1 MTKNQT
7 NQIVDGLPE
16 AKAVKKNG
24 KEIQM
29 ISDLP
34 DSVKKAIDS
43 FKSANEEA
51 KRAAELADINK
62 RVVVDHATELQ
73 DRFSEEGQHV
83 KSLRLVGVTSEVTF
97 TRADKFSV
105 AKEATYEE
113 IERIVGKKFASSNF
127 EIERTLQV
135 NPEVMTSPAKLK
147 KLVEILTKA
156 LGAELA
162 EYFVQERKVV
172 PKKGLDEAQYTLPAD
187 KRKALAELVKQAS
200 GGLRG

>member
-7 NQIVDGLPE
+7 TQIVDGLPE